1 MFSVIMQFKTPYLC
15 YKLLTIINFFAKK
28 KKKEK
33 TARVAVFLC
42 LHEDFTSVFRALS
55 NINVGA
61 FCKIFKLTI
70 FTKTSI
76 VVYDRSLIGPSNI

>member
-1 MFSVIMQFKTPYLC
+1 MIVQ
-15 YKLLTIINFFAKK
+15 K

-76 VVYDRSLIGPSNI
+76 VVYDRSLIGPSNIWTNLAIYKKNWHIKKKMQD